1 MLIVA
6 EQMVVSRLDSILAAN
21 PYPAWRSPPAP
32 YPFLRKKIQPP
43 PRPAGRPDPGRTR
56 RRPTW
61 ADSLSALRYSRLALI
76 ITTKREPAMAEG
88 NQEKRREAARKA
100 AAARSPAARREAAL
114 KGAAKRSHEERSEAS
129 RKAAATRSPEARRE
143 AAQKA
148 AAARSLEQRRQAAQ
162 KAAAAKSPEARREAA
177 LKGAATRKRNRE
189 AKTSVGRAP
198 GL

>member
-76 ITTKREPAMAEG
+76 ITTKREAAMAEG
-88 NQEKRREAARKA
+88 NQEKRREA
-100 AAARSPAARREAAL
+100 
-114 KGAAKRSHEERSEAS
+114 G

-143 AAQKA
+143 AGLKGA
-148 AAARSLEQRRQAAQ
+148 AAKSPEQRRQAAL
-162 KAAAAKSPEARREAA
+162 KAAAAKSPEQRRQVA
-177 LKGAATRKRNRE
+177 LKAAATRKRNRE
-189 AKTSVGRAP
+189 A
-198 GL
+198 